1 MHDVHGGN
9 DVIEKV
15 GEDDQEVDDLV
26 GVDGVSE
33 SFLQGGGLG
42 KPTLRTDGGRGGSRG
57 SQ

>member
-33 SFLQGGGLG
+33 GFLQGGGLSH
-42 KPTLRTDGGRGGSRG
+42 PTLRTERGREGSRG
-57 SQ
+57 CK